1 MIDLGLKRRAVLAGS
16 GALALGLALRPS
28 QLLSATLSPELD
40 EKQLGQLA
48 FIDRLSRQLP
58 SDWAFMGS
66 DEPGQGNFDAYRYQ
80 LAMMS
85 YTLSLAQYHFTPAW
99 RERHHETSRKLI
111 EKMMQFD
118 VWGYWELTS
127 RGAKI
132 TDPDL
137 KELGPG
143 WIDPVRWQNIMYSGH
158 LFQMVTTHHMLFG
171 AGEYESPKS
180 LTFVYDPVA
189 RGMGI
194 QEFPYDVHS
203 LANVLIEQFRINGWR
218 GIECE
223 PNAIFPE
230 CNQHPLLGL
239 SLYDACY
246 GTEHFPMVSQRFMER
261 FEALG
266 YLGANASYMSY
277 LMIKQEKVIRWDQ
290 AWGDGWTGT
299 FLHAWNKDVAHQ
311 AYWGSR
317 SRFIEELPGGSVTI
331 KMPKWKSGYSHGHGF
346 MATAAAEI
354 GDHET
359 RDALLDYA
367 DRYWDPTWEGETLR
381 YPRRDVYNLPGDAP
395 NVWRRVQPLTGNGL
409 IGLARL
415 GGRNRLFDMI
425 DQPFDKAH
433 YSEPSL
439 TNIDYPRIQV
449 LAARYDRAS
458 SRLAFTLRSGRSVNQ
473 PLRLSY
479 CIANLDRNRR
489 FYLAGDGRP
498 LVRNEAGA
506 LRTLSDDLEARW
518 SDNGLEI
525 SQRLAGRA
533 AMQLVYA

>member
-1 MIDLGLKRRAVLAGS
+1 MAGS

-28 QLLSATLSPELD
+28 RLLSATLSPELD

-48 FIDRLSRQLP
+48 FIDRLARQLP

-66 DEPGQGNFDAYRYQ
+66 DEPGQGDFDAYRYQ

-171 AGEYESPKS
+171 AGEYEKPKS
-180 LTFVYDPVA
+180 LTFTYNPVA
-189 RGMGI
+189 RGMGR
-194 QEFPYDVHS
+194 QDFPYDVHS

-230 CNQHPLLGL
+230 CNQHPILGL
-239 SLYDACY
+239 ALYDAQY
-246 GTEHFPMVSQRFMER
+246 GTDHFPRVSKRFMER
-261 FEALG
+261 FETLG
-266 YLGANASYMSY
+266 YLGANSSYMAY

-299 FLHAWNKDVAHQ
+299 FLHGWNKDVAQ
-311 AYWGSR
+311 RAYWGSR
-317 SRFIEELPGGSVTI
+317 PRFIDELPDGSATI
-331 KMPKWKSGYSHGHGF
+331 KMPKRREGYSHGHGF

-381 YPRRDVYNLPGDAP
+381 YPRRDVYSLSSDGPD
-395 NVWRRVQPLTGNGL
+395 VWRRVQPLTGNGL

-415 GGRNRLFDMI
+415 GGRNRIFDMI
-425 DQPFDKAH
+425 GQPFDKAH
-433 YSEPSL
+433 HGEPSL
-439 TNIDYPRIQV
+439 SAIDYPRIQV
-449 LAARYDRAS
+449 LAARYDRAAAS
-458 SRLAFTLRSGRSVNQ
+458 LAFTLHPGRSVNQ
-473 PLRLSY
+473 PLRTSY
-479 CIANLDRNRR
+479 HITSIDRNRPL
-489 FYLAGDGRP
+489 YLSGGGRP

-506 LRTLSDDLEARW
+506 LRILSDDIEARW
-518 SDNGLEI
+518 SDNSLEI
-525 SQRLAGRA
+525 SQRLTGRT